1 MARKCAV
8 LKCRSGYKQKK
19 SVFKFPVEKTRRQK
33 WIELLKPLKPI
44 SLDYSGVCELHFS
57 TESFC
62 EEALTARR
70 TDRKN
75 LRLRPDAIPS
85 IYTLP
90 VK

>member
-62 EEALTARR
+62 EEAQKPEARKPEELTE
-70 TDRKN
+70 K
-75 LRLRPDAIPS
+75 IC
-85 IYTLP
+85 
-90 VK
+90 V